1 MKQILQNY
9 GSDALS
15 IAEYFNPDFLLSA
28 HKTAEDCYFG
38 DYPALSQL
46 GAKFGEGF
54 PTVLMM
60 IHLHDLS
67 EYCGC
72 KEKLFGRSLEQCA
85 RVIANDFYYLKV
97 TELLLF
103 FHRFKSGWYDRFY
116 GSVDPLIIT
125 TSLRDFLRERA
136 NFIDRHEQEE
146 KAKERETWKKNA
158 ITYEEYV
165 NQYKKNVLI
174 RG

>member
-1 MKQILQNY
+1 MTFP
-9 GSDALS
+9 S
-15 IAEYFNPDFLLSA
+15 IAD
-28 HKTAEDCYFG
+28 
-38 DYPALSQL
+38 
-46 GAKFGEGF
+46 
-54 PTVLMM
+54 
-60 IHLHDLS
+60 
-67 EYCGC
+67 
-72 KEKLFGRSLEQCA
+72 A
-85 RVIANDFYYLKV
+85 RK
-97 TELLLF
+97 